1 MGLYFTYRKN
11 LIQMRFYD
19 FVQISHLHI
28 LTKKINILKLNFNLT
43 KVKMYEGVNLSF
55 KHL

>member
-28 LTKKINILKLNFNLT
+28 LTKKNQYSEIEFQFDQGEN
-43 KVKMYEGVNLSF
+43 V
-55 KHL
+55 